1 MGSKRKKWEQVCGK
15 RRSVFAEAL
24 SVAAWYHDADMG
36 AAVFAGP
43 DRKWR
48 NLRHV
53 SHAFFHGDKGRTDT
67 TRPEAHDGGQTA
79 VVTHRQ
85 GPLCVEKCDTNDGE
99 LNRHED
105 PQEVVGSLEER
116 PSW

>member
-15 RRSVFAEAL
+15 RRSVFAEAQ
-24 SVAAWYHDADMG
+24 SVTAWYHDADMG

-53 SHAFFHGDKGRTDT
+53 SHAFFHGDKGRKDT

-79 VVTHRQ
+79 D
-85 GPLCVEKCDTNDGE
+85 CVLTDRDHFVSKNATPTMVNSTGMKT
-99 LNRHED
+99 RKK
-105 PQEVVGSLEER
+105 
-116 PSW
+116 W